1 VARRIR
7 PQTAAREQDGFWG
20 IFERSVNPMLL
31 ADDQR
36 RYQAANDAACRLFG
50 LSRPELLTMTIDDV
64 TPPEA
69 RDGIDEVWA
78 TFLAQGSLTGR
89 YELLL
94 PGDRREEVEYSATA
108 EVLPGR
114 HLSIFLTGAAPPRPP
129 ESESPETAAEG
140 STNRERPSPRELEI
154 LAFVALGSTSAQ
166 IADALALSPETV
178 RTHIRNA
185 MQKLGART
193 RAQAIAIVMRRGDLR
208 Q

>member
-1 VARRIR
+1 MRD
-7 PQTAAREQDGFWG
+7 QDGFWG

-36 RYQAANDAACRLFG
+36 RYRDANDAACRLFG

-64 TPPEA
+64 TPPEV

-78 TFLAQGSLTGR
+78 TFLAEGSLTGR

-114 HLSIFLTGAAPPRPP
+114 HLSIFLTGATSPRP
-129 ESESPETAAEG
+129 ESESPEAAAEG
-140 STNRERPSPRELEI
+140 SANQERPSQRELEI
-154 LAFVALGSTSAQ
+154 LALVALGSTSAQ
-166 IADALALSPETV
+166 IADALALSPDTV

-208 Q
+208 P

>member
-1 VARRIR
+1 
-7 PQTAAREQDGFWG
+7 
-20 IFERSVNPMLL
+20 MLL

-36 RYQAANDAACRLFG
+36 RYREANDAACRLFG
-50 LSRPELLTMTIDDV
+50 LPRAELLTMSIDDV
-64 TPPEA
+64 TPPEV

-114 HLSIFLTGAAPPRPP
+114 HLSIFLTGAAPPEPP
-129 ESESPETAAEG
+129 APDSLEAAAAG
-140 STNRERPSPRELEI
+140 SADQERPTPRELEI
-154 LAFVALGSTSAQ
+154 LALVALGSTSAQ
-166 IADALALSPETV
+166 IADALALSPDTV